1 MLRPAGRGSLLLV
14 DATASA
20 NIGHVRRNMHEF
32 EPEPKLRRGTSHLI
46 PRVRRRRRPQ
56 SEGWRLV
63 VLRPKQG
70 GDLGSQ
76 PFVP

>member
-32 EPEPKLRRGTSHLI
+32 EPEPKLRRATGRTSRAPL
-46 PRVRRRRRPQ
+46 
-56 SEGWRLV
+56 
-63 VLRPKQG
+63 G
-70 GDLGSQ
+70 GFGGFSVDGRWHTAGRYLDY
-76 PFVP
+76 VA